1 MVECRHRIPGLDIDI
16 VGSDGGLYIE
26 EPSMGG
32 WADMLDRTDLVA
44 RFHVHEYGP
53 DQIEVLLKVREEVRS
68 CRRFMR
74 RRRRDTVRRSR
85 DG

>member
-26 EPSMGG
+26 EPVMGG
-32 WADMLDRTDLVA
+32 WADMLDRMELMA
-44 RFHVHEYGP
+44 RLHVREYGP
-53 DQIEVLLKVREEVRS
+53 DQMEELLKVREEVRS

-74 RRRRDTVRRSR
+74 RRKRGTARS
-85 DG
+85 